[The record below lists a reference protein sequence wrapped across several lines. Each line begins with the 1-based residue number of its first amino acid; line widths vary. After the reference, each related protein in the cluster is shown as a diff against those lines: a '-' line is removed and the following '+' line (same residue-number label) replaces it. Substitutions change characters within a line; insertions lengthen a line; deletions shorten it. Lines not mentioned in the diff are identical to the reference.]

1 MAPQSKPHWEPP
13 EVAQLSISRPS
24 EPVRSDLPTAQTSL
38 RTGRVGVTCD
48 STRAQVYVD
57 GAYVGACPIETPLV
71 AGRHSVAVRQP
82 GREDWTREIRIEAGA
97 TVRLRAGER

>member
-1 MAPQSKPHWEPP
+1 
-13 EVAQLSISRPS
+13 
-24 EPVRSDLPTAQTSL
+24 L
-38 RTGRVGVTCD
+38 RTGRVGITCD

-71 AGRHSVAVRQP
+71 AGRHSVVVRQP

-97 TVRLRAGER
+97 TIRLRAGER